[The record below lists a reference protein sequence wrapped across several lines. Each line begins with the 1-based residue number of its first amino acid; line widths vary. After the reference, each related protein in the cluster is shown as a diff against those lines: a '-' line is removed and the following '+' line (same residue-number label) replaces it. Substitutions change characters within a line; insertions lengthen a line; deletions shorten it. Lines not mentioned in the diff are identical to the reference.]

1 MAVTK
6 TLIKNDRQRAV
17 VHMIATAAGDSSTVV
32 LTDLL
37 AADETSSGTLRANIS
52 MAYANSGG
60 TSGITVSRGSVPVL
74 QLFTFSEYPG
84 ANQLPSIS
92 IGNNSSIVVT
102 FGDAGT
108 CILDLRKIAGYYGPN
123 TNVGV

>member
-17 VHMIATAAGDSSTVV
+17 VHIIGTAAGDSSTVA
-32 LTDLL
+32 LTELL
-37 AADETSSGTLRANIS
+37 AADETSSGTLRANITV
-52 MAYANSGG
+52 AYANTDGSSGV
-60 TSGITVSRGSVPVL
+60 TISRNSTPVL
-74 QLFTFSEYPG
+74 KLHTFSEYPG
-84 ANQLPSIS
+84 ANQLPSIA

-102 FGDAGT
+102 FGDPGMVV
-108 CILDLRKIAGYYGPN
+108 LDLRKVEGFVSPN

>member
-6 TLIKNDRQRAV
+6 TLVKNDRQRAV
-17 VHMIATAAGDSSTVV
+17 VHIIGTAAGDSSTIA
-32 LTDLL
+32 LTELL

-52 MAYANSGG
+52 VAYVNTGGSSGV
-60 TSGITVSRGSVPVL
+60 TVSRNSVPVL
-74 QLFTFSEYPG
+74 KLFTFSEYPG

-108 CILDLRKIAGYYGPN
+108 CILDLRKVAGYESPN